1 MAFACIQIN
10 AFYGLA
16 ANVCPV
22 YCSGI
27 KWCGKVI
34 KAREGKELVDQMR
47 GAVYAIQYCV
57 RAVAGY
63 RPDWL
68 RRGLQFKL

>member
-34 KAREGKELVDQMR
+34 KAREGKELVDQVR
-47 GAVYAIQYCV
+47 GAVYAMLNIAYALLLDIVQI
-57 RAVAGY
+57 G
-63 RPDWL
+63 
-68 RRGLQFKL
+68 